1 MKSETVSDRS
11 QVVSDDEIVEN
22 IVGETVPR
30 DAFRKVL
37 AQRKRDQEEKNSALV
52 KLREYEQKLSA
63 FEEKENLKR
72 DEELKNRGEFE
83 KILKSREEEI
93 LKYKQRETEIQREL
107 QLEHS
112 RQAFLSLLPGKLAN
126 PEYINLIPVNQVKYD
141 ASGDI
146 DMKNLESL
154 VENWKKSHFR
164 LIDMPGST
172 AQLPNH
178 SAERK
183 KGLTHAEWLKL
194 PIKEKKMR
202 IGEVID

>member
-1 MKSETVSDRS
+1 MENVDQVSNLSGDVSNVTTPKEIQETEAVP
-11 QVVSDDEIVEN
+11 EN
-22 IVGETVPR
+22 
-30 DAFRKVL
+30 FLKLL
-37 AQRKRDQEEKNSALV
+37 AQRKSDMV
-52 KLREYEQKLSA
+52 KLREYEKKLSL
-63 FEEKENLKR
+63 FEEQDRIKR
-72 DEELKNRGEFE
+72 EEEQRNRGEFD

-93 LKYKQRETEIQREL
+93 EAYKKREKQIHEEL
-107 QLEHS
+107 RIEHS
-112 RQAFLSLLPGKLAN
+112 KQAFLSLLPGKLAN
-126 PEYINLIPVNQVKYD
+126 PDYLNLIPVNQIKYNAD
-141 ASGDI
+141 GDI

-164 LIDMPGST
+164 LIDMPGSS

-194 PIKEKKMR
+194 PIKEKKIR

>member
-1 MKSETVSDRS
+1 MENVDQVSNLSGDVSNVTTPKEIQETEAVP
-11 QVVSDDEIVEN
+11 EN
-22 IVGETVPR
+22 
-30 DAFRKVL
+30 FLKLL
-37 AQRKRDQEEKNSALV
+37 AQRKSDMV
-52 KLREYEQKLSA
+52 KLREYEKKLSL
-63 FEEKENLKR
+63 FEEQDRIKR
-72 DEELKNRGEFE
+72 EEEQRSRGEFD

-93 LKYKQRETEIQREL
+93 ELYKKREKQIHEEL
-107 QLEHS
+107 RVEHS
-112 RQAFLSLLPGKLAN
+112 KQAFLSLLPGKLAN
-126 PEYINLIPVNQVKYD
+126 PDYLNLIPVNQIKYNAD
-141 ASGDI
+141 GDI

-164 LIDMPGST
+164 LIDMPGSS

-194 PIKEKKMR
+194 PIKEKKIR